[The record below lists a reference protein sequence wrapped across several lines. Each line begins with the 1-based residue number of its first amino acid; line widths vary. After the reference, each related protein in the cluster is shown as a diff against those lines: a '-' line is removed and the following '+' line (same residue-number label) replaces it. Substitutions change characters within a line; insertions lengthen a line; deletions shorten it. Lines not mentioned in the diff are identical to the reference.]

1 MATRQRLSI
10 NATAY
15 VLSYAIIGEKMK
27 VNNFEIIT
35 KKTGVSDVDLIKKLM
50 NKLKRYGITSKNYY
64 IYHSCIEHEYSNFT
78 ISASIKSE
86 YIELYCKTPTHRA
99 PAKYTIEQTVRA
111 YTAQHA
117 LIMLNRNMDSVI
129 KNKHYEYYTITND
142 ELMHHE

>member
-1 MATRQRLSI
+1 MATRQQLSI

-15 VLSYAIIGEKMK
+15 VLSYAIIGDKMK
-27 VNNFEIIT
+27 VNNYEIIQ

-64 IYHSCIEHEYSNFT
+64 IYHSCIEHEYSTFT

-86 YIELYCKTPTHRA
+86 YIELYCKSYTK
-99 PAKYTIEQTVRA
+99 PATYKIEHTVRA

-117 LIMLNRNMDSVI
+117 LLMLNRNLHEVI
-129 KNKHYEYYTITND
+129 QSKHYEYYTITND